1 MKRSYPS
8 NSSIFRRIL
17 IFLIPFLI
25 LLTLAFLQI
34 FNLMILSADEFKTQA
49 DSNRILKERVFP
61 PRGLI
66 LDRNEEIVVENFIR
80 QDLKV
85 TPSFVE
91 DYSLYISNL
100 SELLNYET
108 SKIEDIFYKKLNEIK
123 PFQSFTLIRNL
134 NDEQIAKLNLNL
146 SKFSGTE
153 VIPNFSRNVTE
164 GESLGSVVGYLGF
177 ASKNSMLQDPNLKNF
192 SDQQIGLLG
201 IEKEYD
207 DFLRG
212 EIGYKFLEKDSK
224 GNVIKVLSTEPPK
237 KGKNLKLSIDLE
249 LQRTLFKEFTGKKG
263 ALIAIEPETGFIRAL
278 ISSPS
283 YDPNYLNNF
292 YSEEIEKILQDEN
305 SPLFNRAVSGQYPP
319 ASTLKPFIGLAA
331 LEEQVITWDEKIHD
345 QGEFFVE
352 GDDRPYRGWKEE
364 GHGFVNMESAIAESS
379 DVYFYNIAFDLT
391 VSSISPF
398 LAKFGFG
405 SSSKLL
411 GNESKGILPDK
422 KWKLGQ
428 KGEFWFKGDT
438 INMGIGQGY
447 ILTTPLQIAI
457 AYSAL
462 VNGGQLITPRIVESI
477 DGVATEFSSKRI
489 ELKNND
495 NWELIKKALVS
506 VVESNKG
513 TAHNLFD
520 PKKRIAGKTGTA
532 QVKRI
537 SKRERELDL
546 ELEQIPYKD
555 RDHALYVAYGPYKNP
570 RYALSIIVEH
580 GGSGSKA
587 AAPMAK
593 ELFKLI
599 IDRDELRDKQSNF
612 ENINI

>member
-1 MKRSYPS
+1 MKRSSPS

-25 LLTLAFLQI
+25 LLTLAFFQI
-34 FNLMILSADEFKTQA
+34 FNLMIIRADEFITQA

-100 SELLNYET
+100 SELMNYET

-153 VIPNFSRNVTE
+153 IIPNFSRNVIE

-177 ASKNSMLQDPNLKNF
+177 ASKNSILQDPNLKNF

-249 LQRTLFKEFTGKKG
+249 LQRTLFKEFSGKKG

-292 YSEEIEKILQDEN
+292 YSDEIEKILQDEN

-477 DGVATEFSSKRI
+477 DGVATEFSSERI
-489 ELKNND
+489 ELKNNE

-532 QVKRI
+532 QVKSLI
-537 SKRERELDL
+537 NNIKYQEIRENELL
-546 ELEQIPYKD
+546 
-555 RDHALYVAYGPYKNP
+555 RDHALFVGYGPIEKP
-570 RYALSIIVEH
+570 SLVVVVIVEN
-580 GGSGSKA
+580 GESGSLV
-587 AAPMAK
+587 AAPIVKKA
-593 ELFKLI
+593 
-599 IDRDELRDKQSNF
+599 
-612 ENINI
+612 INSYQGL

>member
-1 MKRSYPS
+1 MGRFFGVIKKSSLS

-25 LLTLAFLQI
+25 LLTLAFFQI
-34 FNLMILSADEFKTQA
+34 FNLMILRSDEFKTQA

-61 PRGLI
+61 PRGII
-66 LDRNEEIVVENFIR
+66 LDRNEEVVVENFIR

-85 TPSFVE
+85 TPSFIE

-100 SELLNYET
+100 SELINYEA
-108 SKIEDIFYKKLNEIK
+108 SKIENIFYKKLNEIK

-134 NDEQIAKLNLNL
+134 TDEQIAKLNLNL
-146 SKFSGTE
+146 NKFAGTE
-153 VIPNFSRNVTE
+153 IIPNFSRNVIQ

-177 ASKNSMLQDPNLKNF
+177 ASKNFMLQDPNLKNF

-207 DFLRG
+207 NFLRG

-224 GNVIKVLSTEPPK
+224 GNVIKVLSSEPPK

-283 YDPNYLNNF
+283 YDPNYLNNL
-292 YSEEIEKILQDEN
+292 YSDEIEKILQDKD

-331 LEEQVITWDEKIHD
+331 LEEQVITWDEKIDD

-364 GHGFVNMESAIAESS
+364 GHGLVNMESAIAESS

-405 SSSKLL
+405 ASSKLI

-477 DGVATEFSSKRI
+477 DGETTEFFSKKI
-489 ELKNND
+489 ELKNNE
-495 NWELIKKALVS
+495 NWDLIRKALVS

-520 PKKRIAGKTGTA
+520 PEKRIAGKTGTA
-532 QVKRI
+532 QVKSLI
-537 SKRERELDL
+537 NDIKYQEIRENELL
-546 ELEQIPYKD
+546 
-555 RDHALYVAYGPYKNP
+555 RDHALFVGYGPIEKP
-570 RYALSIIVEH
+570 SLVVVVIVEN
-580 GGSGSKA
+580 GESGSLV
-587 AAPMAK
+587 AAPIVKKA
-593 ELFKLI
+593 LNSYQDL
-599 IDRDELRDKQSNF
+599 
-612 ENINI
+612 

>member
-1 MKRSYPS
+1 MKRSSPS

-25 LLTLAFLQI
+25 LLTLAFFQI
-34 FNLMILSADEFKTQA
+34 FNLMIIRADEFITQA

-100 SELLNYET
+100 SELMNYET

-153 VIPNFSRNVTE
+153 IIPNFSRNVIE

-177 ASKNSMLQDPNLKNF
+177 ASKSSILQDPNLKNF

-249 LQRTLFKEFTGKKG
+249 LQRTLFKEFSGKKG

-292 YSEEIEKILQDEN
+292 YSDEIEKILQDEN

-477 DGVATEFSSKRI
+477 DGVATEFSSERI
-489 ELKNND
+489 ELKNNE

-532 QVKRI
+532 QVKSLI
-537 SKRERELDL
+537 NNIKYQEIRENELL
-546 ELEQIPYKD
+546 
-555 RDHALYVAYGPYKNP
+555 RDHALFVGYGPIEKP
-570 RYALSIIVEH
+570 SLVVVVIVEN
-580 GGSGSKA
+580 GESGSLV
-587 AAPMAK
+587 AAPIVKKA
-593 ELFKLI
+593 
-599 IDRDELRDKQSNF
+599 
-612 ENINI
+612 INSYQGL

>member
-1 MKRSYPS
+1 MGRFFGVIKKSSIS
-8 NSSIFRRIL
+8 NSSVFRRIL

-25 LLTLAFLQI
+25 LLTLAFFQI
-34 FNLMILSADEFKTQA
+34 FNLMILRSDEFKTQA

-66 LDRNEEIVVENFIR
+66 LDRNEEVVVENFIR

-85 TPSFVE
+85 TPSFIE

-100 SELLNYET
+100 SELMNYET
-108 SKIEDIFYKKLNEIK
+108 SKIENIFYKKLSEIK

-134 NDEQIAKLNLNL
+134 TDEQIAKLNLNL
-146 SKFSGTE
+146 NKFAGTE
-153 VIPNFSRNVTE
+153 IIPNFSRNVIQ

-177 ASKNSMLQDPNLKNF
+177 ASKNFMLQDPNLKNF

-207 DFLRG
+207 NFLRG

-224 GNVIKVLSTEPPK
+224 GNVIKVLSSEPPK

-249 LQRTLFKEFTGKKG
+249 FQRTLFKEFTGKKG

-283 YDPNYLNNF
+283 YDPNYLNNL
-292 YSEEIEKILQDEN
+292 YSDEIEKILQDKD

-331 LEEQVITWDEKIHD
+331 LEEKVIAWDEKIDD

-364 GHGFVNMESAIAESS
+364 GHGLVNMESAIAESS

-405 SSSKLL
+405 ASSKLI

-447 ILTTPLQIAI
+447 ILTTPLQIAL

-477 DGVATEFSSKRI
+477 DGETTEFSSKKI
-489 ELKNND
+489 ELKNNE
-495 NWELIKKALVS
+495 NWDLIKKALVS

-520 PKKRIAGKTGTA
+520 PEKRIAGKTGTA
-532 QVKRI
+532 QVKSLI
-537 SKRERELDL
+537 NDIKYQEIRENELL
-546 ELEQIPYKD
+546 
-555 RDHALYVAYGPYKNP
+555 RDHALFVGYGPIEKP
-570 RYALSIIVEH
+570 SLVVVVIVEN
-580 GGSGSKA
+580 GESGSLV
-587 AAPMAK
+587 AAPIVKKA
-593 ELFKLI
+593 LNSYQDL
-599 IDRDELRDKQSNF
+599 
-612 ENINI
+612 

>member
-1 MKRSYPS
+1 MGRFFGVIKKSSLS

-25 LLTLAFLQI
+25 LLTLAFFQI
-34 FNLMILSADEFKTQA
+34 FNLMILRSDEFTTQA

-66 LDRNEEIVVENFIR
+66 LDRNEEVVVENFIR

-85 TPSFVE
+85 TPSFIE

-100 SELLNYET
+100 SELMNYET
-108 SKIEDIFYKKLNEIK
+108 SKIENIFYKKLSEIK

-134 NDEQIAKLNLNL
+134 TDEQIAKLNLNL
-146 SKFSGTE
+146 NKFAGTE
-153 VIPNFSRNVTE
+153 IIPNFSRNVIQ

-177 ASKNSMLQDPNLKNF
+177 ASKNFMLQDPNLKNF

-207 DFLRG
+207 NFLRG

-224 GNVIKVLSTEPPK
+224 GTVIKVLSSEPPK

-283 YDPNYLNNF
+283 YDPNYLNNL
-292 YSEEIEKILQDEN
+292 YSDEIEKILQDKD

-331 LEEQVITWDEKIHD
+331 LEEQVITWDEKIDD

-364 GHGFVNMESAIAESS
+364 GHGLVNMESAIAESS

-405 SSSKLL
+405 ASSKII

-447 ILTTPLQIAI
+447 ILTTPLQIAL

-477 DGVATEFSSKRI
+477 DGETTEFSSKKI
-489 ELKNND
+489 ELKNNE
-495 NWELIKKALVS
+495 NWDLIKKALVS

-520 PKKRIAGKTGTA
+520 PEKRIAGKTGTA
-532 QVKRI
+532 QVKSLI
-537 SKRERELDL
+537 NDIKYQEIRENELL
-546 ELEQIPYKD
+546 
-555 RDHALYVAYGPYKNP
+555 RDHALFVGYGPIEIP
-570 RYALSIIVEH
+570 SLVVVVIVEN
-580 GGSGSKA
+580 GESGSLV
-587 AAPMAK
+587 AAPIVKKA
-593 ELFKLI
+593 LNSYQDL
-599 IDRDELRDKQSNF
+599 
-612 ENINI
+612 

>member
-1 MKRSYPS
+1 MERSSPS

-25 LLTLAFLQI
+25 LLTLAFFQI

-164 GESLGSVVGYLGF
+164 GESLGSIVGYLGF

-489 ELKNND
+489 ELKNNE

-532 QVKRI
+532 QVKSLI
-537 SKRERELDL
+537 NDIKYQEIRENELL
-546 ELEQIPYKD
+546 
-555 RDHALYVAYGPYKNP
+555 RDHALFVGYGPIEKP
-570 RYALSIIVEH
+570 SLVVVVIVEN
-580 GGSGSKA
+580 GESGSLV
-587 AAPMAK
+587 AAPIVKKA
-593 ELFKLI
+593 
-599 IDRDELRDKQSNF
+599 
-612 ENINI
+612 INSYQGL

>member
-1 MKRSYPS
+1 MKRSSPS

-25 LLTLAFLQI
+25 LLTLAFFQI
-34 FNLMILSADEFKTQA
+34 FNLMIIRADEFITQA

-100 SELLNYET
+100 SELMNYET

-153 VIPNFSRNVTE
+153 IIPNFSRNVTE

-177 ASKNSMLQDPNLKNF
+177 ASKNSILQDPNLKNF

-249 LQRTLFKEFTGKKG
+249 LQRTLFKEFSGKKG

-283 YDPNYLNNF
+283 YDPNYFNNF
-292 YSEEIEKILQDEN
+292 YSDEIEKILQDEN

-477 DGVATEFSSKRI
+477 DGVATEFSSERI
-489 ELKNND
+489 ELKNNE

-532 QVKRI
+532 QVKSLI
-537 SKRERELDL
+537 NNIKYQEIRENELL
-546 ELEQIPYKD
+546 
-555 RDHALYVAYGPYKNP
+555 RDHALFVGYGPIEKP
-570 RYALSIIVEH
+570 SLVVVVIVEN
-580 GGSGSKA
+580 GESGSLV
-587 AAPMAK
+587 AAPIVKKA
-593 ELFKLI
+593 
-599 IDRDELRDKQSNF
+599 
-612 ENINI
+612 INSYQGL

>member
-1 MKRSYPS
+1 MERSSPS

-25 LLTLAFLQI
+25 LLTLAFFQI

-66 LDRNEEIVVENFIR
+66 LDRNEEIVVKNFIR

-153 VIPNFSRNVTE
+153 IIPNFSRNVTE

-489 ELKNND
+489 ELKNNE

-532 QVKRI
+532 QVKSLI
-537 SKRERELDL
+537 NDIKYQEIRENELL
-546 ELEQIPYKD
+546 
-555 RDHALYVAYGPYKNP
+555 RDHALFVGYGPIEKP
-570 RYALSIIVEH
+570 SLVVVVIVEN
-580 GGSGSKA
+580 GESGSLV
-587 AAPMAK
+587 AAPIVKKA
-593 ELFKLI
+593 
-599 IDRDELRDKQSNF
+599 
-612 ENINI
+612 INSYQGL

>member
-1 MKRSYPS
+1 MERSSPS

-25 LLTLAFLQI
+25 LLTLAFFQI

-489 ELKNND
+489 ELKNNE

-532 QVKRI
+532 QVKSLI
-537 SKRERELDL
+537 NDIKYQEIRENELL
-546 ELEQIPYKD
+546 
-555 RDHALYVAYGPYKNP
+555 RDHALFVGYGPIEKP
-570 RYALSIIVEH
+570 SLVVVVIVEN
-580 GGSGSKA
+580 GESGSLV
-587 AAPMAK
+587 AAPIVKKA
-593 ELFKLI
+593 
-599 IDRDELRDKQSNF
+599 
-612 ENINI
+612 INSYQGL

>member
-1 MKRSYPS
+1 MGRFFGVIKKSSLS
-8 NSSIFRRIL
+8 NSSVFRRIL

-25 LLTLAFLQI
+25 LLTLAFFQI
-34 FNLMILSADEFKTQA
+34 FNLMILRSDEFKTQA

-61 PRGLI
+61 PRGII
-66 LDRNEEIVVENFIR
+66 LDRNEEVVVENFIR

-85 TPSFVE
+85 TPSFIE

-100 SELLNYET
+100 SELINYEA
-108 SKIEDIFYKKLNEIK
+108 SKIENIFYKKLNEIK

-134 NDEQIAKLNLNL
+134 TDEQIAKLNLNL
-146 SKFSGTE
+146 NKFAGTE
-153 VIPNFSRNVTE
+153 IIPNFSRNVIQ
-164 GESLGSVVGYLGF
+164 GESLGSVIGYLGF
-177 ASKNSMLQDPNLKNF
+177 ASKNFMLQDPNLKNF

-207 DFLRG
+207 NFLRG

-224 GNVIKVLSTEPPK
+224 GNVIKVLSSEPPK

-283 YDPNYLNNF
+283 YDPNYLNNL
-292 YSEEIEKILQDEN
+292 YSDEIEKILQDKD

-331 LEEQVITWDEKIHD
+331 LEEQVITWDEKIDD

-364 GHGFVNMESAIAESS
+364 GHGLVNMESAIAESS

-405 SSSKLL
+405 ASSKLI

-447 ILTTPLQIAI
+447 ILTTPLQIAL

-477 DGVATEFSSKRI
+477 DGETTEFFSKKI
-489 ELKNND
+489 ELKNNE
-495 NWELIKKALVS
+495 NWDLIRKALVS

-520 PKKRIAGKTGTA
+520 PEKRIAGKTGTA
-532 QVKRI
+532 QVKSLI
-537 SKRERELDL
+537 NDIKYQEIRENELL
-546 ELEQIPYKD
+546 
-555 RDHALYVAYGPYKNP
+555 RDHALFVGYGPIEKP
-570 RYALSIIVEH
+570 SLVVVVIVEN
-580 GGSGSKA
+580 GESGSLV
-587 AAPMAK
+587 AAPIVKKA
-593 ELFKLI
+593 LNSYQDL
-599 IDRDELRDKQSNF
+599 
-612 ENINI
+612 

>member
-1 MKRSYPS
+1 MGRFFGVIKKSSLS

-25 LLTLAFLQI
+25 LLTLAFFQI
-34 FNLMILSADEFKTQA
+34 FNLMILRSDEFKTQA

-66 LDRNEEIVVENFIR
+66 LDRNEEVLVENFIR

-85 TPSFVE
+85 TPSFIE

-100 SELLNYET
+100 SELMNYET
-108 SKIEDIFYKKLNEIK
+108 SKIENIFYKKLSEIK

-134 NDEQIAKLNLNL
+134 TDEQIAKLNLNL
-146 SKFSGTE
+146 NKFAGTE
-153 VIPNFSRNVTE
+153 IIPNFSRNVIQ

-177 ASKNSMLQDPNLKNF
+177 ASKNFMLQDPNLKNF

-207 DFLRG
+207 NFLRG

-224 GNVIKVLSTEPPK
+224 GTVIKVLSSEPPK

-283 YDPNYLNNF
+283 YDPNYLNNL
-292 YSEEIEKILQDEN
+292 YSDEIEKILQDKD

-331 LEEQVITWDEKIHD
+331 LEEQVITWDEKIDD

-364 GHGFVNMESAIAESS
+364 GHGLVNMESAIAESS

-405 SSSKLL
+405 TSSKLI

-447 ILTTPLQIAI
+447 ILTTPLQIAL

-477 DGVATEFSSKRI
+477 DGETTEFSSKKI
-489 ELKNND
+489 ELKNNE
-495 NWELIKKALVS
+495 NWDLIKKALVS

-520 PKKRIAGKTGTA
+520 PEKRIAGKTGTA
-532 QVKRI
+532 QVKSLI
-537 SKRERELDL
+537 NDIKYQEIRENELL
-546 ELEQIPYKD
+546 
-555 RDHALYVAYGPYKNP
+555 RDHALFVGYGPIEKP
-570 RYALSIIVEH
+570 SLVVVVIVEN
-580 GGSGSKA
+580 GESGSLV
-587 AAPMAK
+587 AAPIVKKA
-593 ELFKLI
+593 LNSYQDL
-599 IDRDELRDKQSNF
+599 
-612 ENINI
+612 

>member
-1 MKRSYPS
+1 MGRFFGVIKKSSLS

-25 LLTLAFLQI
+25 LLTLAFFQI
-34 FNLMILSADEFKTQA
+34 FNLMILRSDEFTTQA

-66 LDRNEEIVVENFIR
+66 LDRNEEVVVENFIR

-85 TPSFVE
+85 TPSFIE

-100 SELLNYET
+100 SELMNYET
-108 SKIEDIFYKKLNEIK
+108 SKIENIFYKKLSEIK

-134 NDEQIAKLNLNL
+134 TDEQIAKLNLNL
-146 SKFSGTE
+146 NKFAGTE
-153 VIPNFSRNVTE
+153 IIPNFSRNVIQ

-177 ASKNSMLQDPNLKNF
+177 ASKNFMLQDPNLKNF

-207 DFLRG
+207 NFLRG

-224 GNVIKVLSTEPPK
+224 GTVIKVLSSEPPK

-283 YDPNYLNNF
+283 YDPNYLNNL
-292 YSEEIEKILQDEN
+292 YSDEIEKILQDKD

-331 LEEQVITWDEKIHD
+331 LEEQVITWDEKIDD

-364 GHGFVNMESAIAESS
+364 GHGLVNMESAIAESS

-405 SSSKLL
+405 ASSKLI

-428 KGEFWFKGDT
+428 KGEFWLKGDT

-447 ILTTPLQIAI
+447 ILTTPLQIAL

-477 DGVATEFSSKRI
+477 DGETTKFSSKKI
-489 ELKNND
+489 ELKNNE
-495 NWELIKKALVS
+495 NWDLIKKALVS

-520 PKKRIAGKTGTA
+520 PEKRIAGKTGTA
-532 QVKRI
+532 QVKSLI
-537 SKRERELDL
+537 NDIKYQEIRENELL
-546 ELEQIPYKD
+546 
-555 RDHALYVAYGPYKNP
+555 RDHALFVGYGPIEKP
-570 RYALSIIVEH
+570 SLVVVVIVEN
-580 GGSGSKA
+580 GESGSLV
-587 AAPMAK
+587 AAPIVKKA
-593 ELFKLI
+593 LNSYQDL
-599 IDRDELRDKQSNF
+599 
-612 ENINI
+612 

>member
-1 MKRSYPS
+1 MKRSSPS

-25 LLTLAFLQI
+25 LLTLAFFQI

-100 SELLNYET
+100 SELMNYET

-153 VIPNFSRNVTE
+153 IIPNFSRNVTE

-177 ASKNSMLQDPNLKNF
+177 ASKNSILQDPNLKNF

-477 DGVATEFSSKRI
+477 DGVATEFSSEKI
-489 ELKNND
+489 ELKNNE

-532 QVKRI
+532 QVKSLI
-537 SKRERELDL
+537 NDIKYQEIRENELL
-546 ELEQIPYKD
+546 
-555 RDHALYVAYGPYKNP
+555 RDHALFVGYGPIEKP
-570 RYALSIIVEH
+570 SLVVVVIVEN
-580 GGSGSKA
+580 GESGSLV
-587 AAPMAK
+587 AAPIVKKA
-593 ELFKLI
+593 
-599 IDRDELRDKQSNF
+599 
-612 ENINI
+612 INSYQGL

>member
-1 MKRSYPS
+1 MGRFFGVIKKSSLS

-25 LLTLAFLQI
+25 LLTLAFFQI
-34 FNLMILSADEFKTQA
+34 FNLMILRSDEFTTQA

-66 LDRNEEIVVENFIR
+66 LDRNEEVVVENFIR

-85 TPSFVE
+85 TPSFIE

-100 SELLNYET
+100 SELMNYET
-108 SKIEDIFYKKLNEIK
+108 SKIENIFYKKLSEIK

-134 NDEQIAKLNLNL
+134 TDEQIAKLNLNL
-146 SKFSGTE
+146 NKFAGTE
-153 VIPNFSRNVTE
+153 IIPNFSRNVIQ

-177 ASKNSMLQDPNLKNF
+177 ASKNFMLQDPNLKNF

-207 DFLRG
+207 NFLRG

-224 GNVIKVLSTEPPK
+224 GTVIKVLSSEPPK

-283 YDPNYLNNF
+283 YDPNYLNNL
-292 YSEEIEKILQDEN
+292 YSDEIEKILLDKD

-331 LEEQVITWDEKIHD
+331 LEEQVITWDEKIDD

-364 GHGFVNMESAIAESS
+364 GHGLVNMESAIAESS

-405 SSSKLL
+405 ASSKLI

-422 KWKLGQ
+422 NWKLGQ

-447 ILTTPLQIAI
+447 ILTTPLQIAL

-477 DGVATEFSSKRI
+477 DGETTEFSSKKI
-489 ELKNND
+489 ELKNNE
-495 NWELIKKALVS
+495 NWDLIKKALVS

-520 PKKRIAGKTGTA
+520 PEKRIAGKTGTA
-532 QVKRI
+532 QVKSLI
-537 SKRERELDL
+537 NDIKYQEIRENELL
-546 ELEQIPYKD
+546 
-555 RDHALYVAYGPYKNP
+555 RDHALFVGYGPIEKP
-570 RYALSIIVEH
+570 SLVVVVIVEN
-580 GGSGSKA
+580 GESGSLV
-587 AAPMAK
+587 AAPIVKKA
-593 ELFKLI
+593 LNYYQDL
-599 IDRDELRDKQSNF
+599 
-612 ENINI
+612 

>member
-1 MKRSYPS
+1 
-8 NSSIFRRIL
+8 
-17 IFLIPFLI
+17 
-25 LLTLAFLQI
+25 
-34 FNLMILSADEFKTQA
+34 
-49 DSNRILKERVFP
+49 
-61 PRGLI
+61 
-66 LDRNEEIVVENFIR
+66 
-80 QDLKV
+80 
-85 TPSFVE
+85 
-91 DYSLYISNL
+91 
-100 SELLNYET
+100 
-108 SKIEDIFYKKLNEIK
+108 
-123 PFQSFTLIRNL
+123 
-134 NDEQIAKLNLNL
+134 
-146 SKFSGTE
+146 
-153 VIPNFSRNVTE
+153 
-164 GESLGSVVGYLGF
+164 
-177 ASKNSMLQDPNLKNF
+177 MLQDPNLKNF

-477 DGVATEFSSKRI
+477 DGVATKFSSERI
-489 ELKNND
+489 ELKNNE

-532 QVKRI
+532 QVKSLI
-537 SKRERELDL
+537 NDIKYQEIRENELL
-546 ELEQIPYKD
+546 
-555 RDHALYVAYGPYKNP
+555 RDHALFVGYGPIEKP
-570 RYALSIIVEH
+570 SLVVVVIVEN
-580 GGSGSKA
+580 GESGSLV
-587 AAPMAK
+587 AAPIVKKA
-593 ELFKLI
+593 
-599 IDRDELRDKQSNF
+599 
-612 ENINI
+612 INSYQGL

>member
-1 MKRSYPS
+1 MKRSSPS

-25 LLTLAFLQI
+25 LLTLAFFQI
-34 FNLMILSADEFKTQA
+34 FNLMIIRADEFITQA

-100 SELLNYET
+100 SELMNYET

-153 VIPNFSRNVTE
+153 IIPNFSRNVTE

-177 ASKNSMLQDPNLKNF
+177 ASKNSILQDPNLKNF

-207 DFLRG
+207 NFLRG

-224 GNVIKVLSTEPPK
+224 GTVIKVLSSEPPK

-283 YDPNYLNNF
+283 YDPNYLNNL
-292 YSEEIEKILQDEN
+292 YSDEIEKILQDKD

-331 LEEQVITWDEKIHD
+331 LEEQVITWDEKIDD

-364 GHGFVNMESAIAESS
+364 GHGLVNMESAIAESS

-405 SSSKLL
+405 ASSKLI

-447 ILTTPLQIAI
+447 ILTTPLQIAL

-477 DGVATEFSSKRI
+477 DGETTKFSSKKI
-489 ELKNND
+489 ELKNNE
-495 NWELIKKALVS
+495 NWDLIKKALVS

-520 PKKRIAGKTGTA
+520 PEKRIAGKTGTA
-532 QVKRI
+532 QVKSLI
-537 SKRERELDL
+537 NDIKYQEIRENELL
-546 ELEQIPYKD
+546 
-555 RDHALYVAYGPYKNP
+555 RDHALFVGYGPIEKP
-570 RYALSIIVEH
+570 SLVVVVIVEN
-580 GGSGSKA
+580 GESGSLV
-587 AAPMAK
+587 AAPIVKKA
-593 ELFKLI
+593 
-599 IDRDELRDKQSNF
+599 
-612 ENINI
+612 INSYQGL

>member
-1 MKRSYPS
+1 MERSSPS

-25 LLTLAFLQI
+25 LLTLAFFQI

-153 VIPNFSRNVTE
+153 IIPNFSRNVTE
-164 GESLGSVVGYLGF
+164 GESLGSIVGYLGF

-292 YSEEIEKILQDEN
+292 YSEEIEKILKDEN

-489 ELKNND
+489 ELKNNE

-532 QVKRI
+532 QVKSLI
-537 SKRERELDL
+537 NDIKYQEIRENELL
-546 ELEQIPYKD
+546 
-555 RDHALYVAYGPYKNP
+555 RDHALFVGYGPIEKP
-570 RYALSIIVEH
+570 SLVVVVIVEN
-580 GGSGSKA
+580 GESGSLV
-587 AAPMAK
+587 AAPIVKKA
-593 ELFKLI
+593 
-599 IDRDELRDKQSNF
+599 
-612 ENINI
+612 INSYQGL

>member
-1 MKRSYPS
+1 MGRFFGVIKKSSLS
-8 NSSIFRRIL
+8 NSSVFRRIL

-25 LLTLAFLQI
+25 LLTLAFFQI
-34 FNLMILSADEFKTQA
+34 FNLMILRSDEFTTQA

-66 LDRNEEIVVENFIR
+66 LDRNEEVVVENFIR

-85 TPSFVE
+85 TPSFIE

-100 SELLNYET
+100 SELMNYET
-108 SKIEDIFYKKLNEIK
+108 SKIENIFYKKLSEIK

-134 NDEQIAKLNLNL
+134 TDEQIAKLNLNL
-146 SKFSGTE
+146 NKFAGTE
-153 VIPNFSRNVTE
+153 IIPNFSRNVIQ

-177 ASKNSMLQDPNLKNF
+177 ASKNFMLQDPNLKNF

-207 DFLRG
+207 NFLRG

-224 GNVIKVLSTEPPK
+224 GTVIKVLSSEPPK

-283 YDPNYLNNF
+283 YDPNYLNNL
-292 YSEEIEKILQDEN
+292 YSDEIEKILQDKD

-331 LEEQVITWDEKIHD
+331 LEEQVITWDEKIDD

-364 GHGFVNMESAIAESS
+364 GHGLVNMESAIAESS

-405 SSSKLL
+405 ASSKLI

-447 ILTTPLQIAI
+447 ILTTPLQIAL

-477 DGVATEFSSKRI
+477 DGETTEFSSKKI
-489 ELKNND
+489 ELKNNE
-495 NWELIKKALVS
+495 NWDLIKKALVS

-520 PKKRIAGKTGTA
+520 PEKRIAGKTGTA
-532 QVKRI
+532 QVKSLI
-537 SKRERELDL
+537 NDIKYQEIRENELL
-546 ELEQIPYKD
+546 
-555 RDHALYVAYGPYKNP
+555 RDHALFVGYGPIEKP
-570 RYALSIIVEH
+570 SLVVVVIVEN
-580 GGSGSKA
+580 GESGSLV
-587 AAPMAK
+587 AAPIVKKA
-593 ELFKLI
+593 LNSYQDL
-599 IDRDELRDKQSNF
+599 
-612 ENINI
+612 

>member
-1 MKRSYPS
+1 MGRFFGVIKKSSLS

-25 LLTLAFLQI
+25 LLTLAFFQI
-34 FNLMILSADEFKTQA
+34 FNLMILRSDEFTTQA

-66 LDRNEEIVVENFIR
+66 LDRNEEVVVENFIR

-85 TPSFVE
+85 TPSFIE

-100 SELLNYET
+100 SELMNYET
-108 SKIEDIFYKKLNEIK
+108 SKIENIFYKKLSEIK
-123 PFQSFTLIRNL
+123 PFQSFTLLRNL
-134 NDEQIAKLNLNL
+134 TDEQIAKLNLNL
-146 SKFSGTE
+146 NKFAGTE
-153 VIPNFSRNVTE
+153 IIPNFSRNVIQ

-177 ASKNSMLQDPNLKNF
+177 ASKNFMLQDPNLKNF

-207 DFLRG
+207 NFLRG

-224 GNVIKVLSTEPPK
+224 GTVIKVLSSEPPK

-283 YDPNYLNNF
+283 YDPNYLNNL
-292 YSEEIEKILQDEN
+292 YSDEIEKILQDKD

-331 LEEQVITWDEKIHD
+331 LEEQVITWDEKIDD

-364 GHGFVNMESAIAESS
+364 GHGLVNMESAIAESS

-405 SSSKLL
+405 ASSKLI

-447 ILTTPLQIAI
+447 ILTTPLQIAL

-477 DGVATEFSSKRI
+477 DGETTEFSSKKI
-489 ELKNND
+489 ELKNNE
-495 NWELIKKALVS
+495 NWDLIKKALVS

-520 PKKRIAGKTGTA
+520 PEKRIAGKTGTA
-532 QVKRI
+532 QVKSLI
-537 SKRERELDL
+537 NDIKYQEIRENELL
-546 ELEQIPYKD
+546 
-555 RDHALYVAYGPYKNP
+555 RDHALFVGYGPIEKP
-570 RYALSIIVEH
+570 SLVVVVIVEN
-580 GGSGSKA
+580 GESGSLV
-587 AAPMAK
+587 AAPIVKKA
-593 ELFKLI
+593 
-599 IDRDELRDKQSNF
+599 
-612 ENINI
+612 INSYQGL

>member
-1 MKRSYPS
+1 MERSSPS

-25 LLTLAFLQI
+25 LLTLAFFQI

-489 ELKNND
+489 ELKNNE

-520 PKKRIAGKTGTA
+520 PKNRIAGKTGTA
-532 QVKRI
+532 QVKSLI
-537 SKRERELDL
+537 NDIKYQEIRENELL
-546 ELEQIPYKD
+546 
-555 RDHALYVAYGPYKNP
+555 RDHALFVGYGPIEKP
-570 RYALSIIVEH
+570 SLVVVVIVEN
-580 GGSGSKA
+580 GESGSLV
-587 AAPMAK
+587 AAPIVKKA
-593 ELFKLI
+593 
-599 IDRDELRDKQSNF
+599 
-612 ENINI
+612 INSYQGL

>member
-1 MKRSYPS
+1 MGRFFGVIKKSSIS
-8 NSSIFRRIL
+8 NSSVFRRIL

-25 LLTLAFLQI
+25 LLTLAFFQI
-34 FNLMILSADEFKTQA
+34 FNLMILRSDEFKTQA

-66 LDRNEEIVVENFIR
+66 LDRNEEVLVENFIR

-85 TPSFVE
+85 TPSFIE

-100 SELLNYET
+100 SELMNYET
-108 SKIEDIFYKKLNEIK
+108 SKIENIFYKKLSEIK
-123 PFQSFTLIRNL
+123 PFQSFTLLRNL
-134 NDEQIAKLNLNL
+134 TDEQIAKLNLNL
-146 SKFSGTE
+146 NKFAGTE
-153 VIPNFSRNVTE
+153 IIPNFSRNVIQ

-177 ASKNSMLQDPNLKNF
+177 ASKNFMLQDPNLKNF

-207 DFLRG
+207 NFLRG

-224 GNVIKVLSTEPPK
+224 GTVIKVLSSEPPK

-283 YDPNYLNNF
+283 YDPNYLNNL
-292 YSEEIEKILQDEN
+292 YSDEIEKILQDKD

-331 LEEQVITWDEKIHD
+331 LEEKVIAWDEKIDD

-364 GHGFVNMESAIAESS
+364 GHGLVNMESAIAESS

-405 SSSKLL
+405 ASSKLI

-447 ILTTPLQIAI
+447 ILTTPLQIAL

-477 DGVATEFSSKRI
+477 DGETTKFSSKKI
-489 ELKNND
+489 ELKNNE
-495 NWELIKKALVS
+495 NWDLIKKALVS

-520 PKKRIAGKTGTA
+520 PEKRIAGKTGTA
-532 QVKRI
+532 QVKSLI
-537 SKRERELDL
+537 NDIKYQEIRENELL
-546 ELEQIPYKD
+546 
-555 RDHALYVAYGPYKNP
+555 RDHALFVGYGPIEKP
-570 RYALSIIVEH
+570 SLVVVVIVEN
-580 GGSGSKA
+580 GESGSLV
-587 AAPMAK
+587 AAPIVKKA
-593 ELFKLI
+593 LNSYQDL
-599 IDRDELRDKQSNF
+599 
-612 ENINI
+612 

>member
-1 MKRSYPS
+1 MGRFFGVIKKSSIS
-8 NSSIFRRIL
+8 NSSVFRRIL

-25 LLTLAFLQI
+25 LLTLAFFQI
-34 FNLMILSADEFKTQA
+34 FNLMILRSDEFNTQA

-66 LDRNEEIVVENFIR
+66 LDRNEEVLVENFIR

-85 TPSFVE
+85 TPSFIE

-100 SELLNYET
+100 SELMNYET
-108 SKIEDIFYKKLNEIK
+108 SKIENIFYKKLNEIK

-134 NDEQIAKLNLNL
+134 TDEQIAKLNLNL
-146 SKFSGTE
+146 NKFAGTE
-153 VIPNFSRNVTE
+153 IIPNFSRNVIQ

-177 ASKNSMLQDPNLKNF
+177 ASKNFMLQDPNLKNF

-207 DFLRG
+207 NFLRG

-224 GNVIKVLSTEPPK
+224 GTVIKVLSSEPPK

-283 YDPNYLNNF
+283 YDPNYLNNL
-292 YSEEIEKILQDEN
+292 YSDEIEKILQDKD

-331 LEEQVITWDEKIHD
+331 LEEEVITWDEKIDD

-364 GHGFVNMESAIAESS
+364 GHGLVNMESAIAESS

-405 SSSKLL
+405 TSSKLI

-447 ILTTPLQIAI
+447 ILTTPLQIAL

-477 DGVATEFSSKRI
+477 DGETTKFSSKKI
-489 ELKNND
+489 ELKNNE
-495 NWELIKKALVS
+495 NWDLIKKALVS

-520 PKKRIAGKTGTA
+520 PEKRIAGKTGTA
-532 QVKRI
+532 QVKSLI
-537 SKRERELDL
+537 NDIKYQEIRENELL
-546 ELEQIPYKD
+546 
-555 RDHALYVAYGPYKNP
+555 RDHALFVGYGPIEKP
-570 RYALSIIVEH
+570 SLVVVVIVEN
-580 GGSGSKA
+580 GESGSLV
-587 AAPMAK
+587 AAPIVKKA
-593 ELFKLI
+593 LNSYQDL
-599 IDRDELRDKQSNF
+599 
-612 ENINI
+612 

>member
-1 MKRSYPS
+1 MKRSSPS

-25 LLTLAFLQI
+25 LLTLAFFQI
-34 FNLMILSADEFKTQA
+34 FNLMIIRADEFITQA

-100 SELLNYET
+100 SELMNYET

-153 VIPNFSRNVTE
+153 IIPNFSRNVTE

-177 ASKNSMLQDPNLKNF
+177 ASKSSILQDPNLKNF

-249 LQRTLFKEFTGKKG
+249 LQRTLFKEFSGKKG

-283 YDPNYLNNF
+283 YDPNYFNNF
-292 YSEEIEKILQDEN
+292 YSDEIEKILQDEN

-477 DGVATEFSSKRI
+477 DGVATEFSSERI
-489 ELKNND
+489 ELKNNE

-532 QVKRI
+532 QVKSLI
-537 SKRERELDL
+537 NDIKYQEIRENELL
-546 ELEQIPYKD
+546 
-555 RDHALYVAYGPYKNP
+555 RDHALFVGYGPIEKP
-570 RYALSIIVEH
+570 SLVVVVIVEN
-580 GGSGSKA
+580 GESGSLV
-587 AAPMAK
+587 AAPIVKKA
-593 ELFKLI
+593 
-599 IDRDELRDKQSNF
+599 
-612 ENINI
+612 INSYQGL

>member
-1 MKRSYPS
+1 MGRFFGVIKKSSLS

-25 LLTLAFLQI
+25 LLTLAFFQI
-34 FNLMILSADEFKTQA
+34 FNLMILRSDEFTTQA

-66 LDRNEEIVVENFIR
+66 LDRNEEVVVENFIR

-85 TPSFVE
+85 TPSFIE

-100 SELLNYET
+100 SELMNYET
-108 SKIEDIFYKKLNEIK
+108 SKIENIFYKKLSEIK

-134 NDEQIAKLNLNL
+134 SDEQIAKLNLNL
-146 SKFSGTE
+146 NKFAGTE
-153 VIPNFSRNVTE
+153 IIPNFSRNVVQ

-177 ASKNSMLQDPNLKNF
+177 ASKNFMLQDPNLKNF

-207 DFLRG
+207 NFLRG

-224 GNVIKVLSTEPPK
+224 GTVIKVLSSEPPK

-283 YDPNYLNNF
+283 YDPNYLNNL
-292 YSEEIEKILQDEN
+292 YSDEIEKILQDKD

-331 LEEQVITWDEKIHD
+331 LEEEVITWDEKIDD

-364 GHGFVNMESAIAESS
+364 GHGLVNMESAIAESS

-405 SSSKLL
+405 ASSKLI

-447 ILTTPLQIAI
+447 ILTTPLQIAL

-477 DGVATEFSSKRI
+477 DGETTEFSSKKI
-489 ELKNND
+489 ELKNNE
-495 NWELIKKALVS
+495 NWDLIKKALVS

-520 PKKRIAGKTGTA
+520 PEKRIAGKTGTA
-532 QVKRI
+532 QVKSLI
-537 SKRERELDL
+537 NDIKYQEIRENELL
-546 ELEQIPYKD
+546 
-555 RDHALYVAYGPYKNP
+555 RDHALFVGYGPIEKP
-570 RYALSIIVEH
+570 SLVVVVIVEN
-580 GGSGSKA
+580 GESGSLV
-587 AAPMAK
+587 AAPIVKKA
-593 ELFKLI
+593 LNSYQDL
-599 IDRDELRDKQSNF
+599 
-612 ENINI
+612 

>member
-1 MKRSYPS
+1 MKRSSPS

-25 LLTLAFLQI
+25 LLTLAFFQI
-34 FNLMILSADEFKTQA
+34 FNLMIIRADEFITQA

-100 SELLNYET
+100 SELMNYET

-153 VIPNFSRNVTE
+153 IIPNFSRNVTE

-177 ASKNSMLQDPNLKNF
+177 ASKNSIFQDPNLKNF

-249 LQRTLFKEFTGKKG
+249 LQRTLFKEFSGKKG

-283 YDPNYLNNF
+283 YDPNYFNNF
-292 YSEEIEKILQDEN
+292 YSDEIEKILQDEN

-477 DGVATEFSSKRI
+477 DGVATEFSSERI
-489 ELKNND
+489 ELKNNE

-532 QVKRI
+532 QVKSLI
-537 SKRERELDL
+537 NDIKYQEIRENELL
-546 ELEQIPYKD
+546 
-555 RDHALYVAYGPYKNP
+555 RDHALFVGYGPIEKP
-570 RYALSIIVEH
+570 SLVVVVIVEN
-580 GGSGSKA
+580 GESGSLV
-587 AAPMAK
+587 AAPIVKKA
-593 ELFKLI
+593 
-599 IDRDELRDKQSNF
+599 
-612 ENINI
+612 INSYQGL

>member
-1 MKRSYPS
+1 MKRSSPS

-25 LLTLAFLQI
+25 LLTLAFFQI

-153 VIPNFSRNVTE
+153 IIPNFSRNVTE

-331 LEEQVITWDEKIHD
+331 LEEQVITWDEKIND

-379 DVYFYNIAFDLT
+379 DVYFYNIAFDL
-391 VSSISPF
+391 S
-398 LAKFGFG
+398 
-405 SSSKLL
+405 
-411 GNESKGILPDK
+411 
-422 KWKLGQ
+422 
-428 KGEFWFKGDT
+428 
-438 INMGIGQGY
+438 
-447 ILTTPLQIAI
+447 
-457 AYSAL
+457 
-462 VNGGQLITPRIVESI
+462 LIHI
-477 DGVATEFSSKRI
+477 
-489 ELKNND
+489 
-495 NWELIKKALVS
+495 
-506 VVESNKG
+506 
-513 TAHNLFD
+513 
-520 PKKRIAGKTGTA
+520 
-532 QVKRI
+532 
-537 SKRERELDL
+537 
-546 ELEQIPYKD
+546 
-555 RDHALYVAYGPYKNP
+555 
-570 RYALSIIVEH
+570 
-580 GGSGSKA
+580 
-587 AAPMAK
+587 
-593 ELFKLI
+593 
-599 IDRDELRDKQSNF
+599 
-612 ENINI
+612 

>member
-1 MKRSYPS
+1 MGRFFGVIKKSSLS
-8 NSSIFRRIL
+8 NSSVFRRIL

-25 LLTLAFLQI
+25 LLTLAFFQI
-34 FNLMILSADEFKTQA
+34 FNLMILRSDEFTTQA

-66 LDRNEEIVVENFIR
+66 LDRNEEVVVENFIR

-85 TPSFVE
+85 TPSFIE

-100 SELLNYET
+100 SELMNYET
-108 SKIEDIFYKKLNEIK
+108 SKIENIFYKKLSEIK

-134 NDEQIAKLNLNL
+134 TDEQIAKLNLNL
-146 SKFSGTE
+146 NKFAGTE
-153 VIPNFSRNVTE
+153 IVPNFSRNVAQ
-164 GESLGSVVGYLGF
+164 GESMGSVVGYLGF
-177 ASKNSMLQDPNLKNF
+177 ASKNFILQDPNLKNF

-207 DFLRG
+207 NFLRG

-224 GNVIKVLSTEPPK
+224 GTVIKVLSSEPPK

-283 YDPNYLNNF
+283 YDPNYLNNL
-292 YSEEIEKILQDEN
+292 YSDEIEKILQDKD

-331 LEEQVITWDEKIHD
+331 LEEQVITWDEKIDD

-364 GHGFVNMESAIAESS
+364 GHGLVNMESAIAESS

-405 SSSKLL
+405 ASSKII

-447 ILTTPLQIAI
+447 ILTTPLQIAL

-477 DGVATEFSSKRI
+477 DGETTEFSSKKI
-489 ELKNND
+489 ELKNNE
-495 NWELIKKALVS
+495 NWDLIKKALVS

-513 TAHNLFD
+513 TAHNLFA
-520 PKKRIAGKTGTA
+520 PEKRIAGKTGTA
-532 QVKRI
+532 QVKSLI
-537 SKRERELDL
+537 NDIKYQEIRENELL
-546 ELEQIPYKD
+546 
-555 RDHALYVAYGPYKNP
+555 RDHALFVGYGPIEKP
-570 RYALSIIVEH
+570 SLVVVVIVEN
-580 GGSGSKA
+580 GESGSLV
-587 AAPMAK
+587 AAPIVKKA
-593 ELFKLI
+593 LNSYQDL
-599 IDRDELRDKQSNF
+599 
-612 ENINI
+612 

>member
-1 MKRSYPS
+1 MERSSPS

-25 LLTLAFLQI
+25 LLTLAFFQI

-153 VIPNFSRNVTE
+153 IIPNFSRNVTE
-164 GESLGSVVGYLGF
+164 GESLGSIVGYLGF

-224 GNVIKVLSTEPPK
+224 GNVIKVLSMEPPK

-489 ELKNND
+489 ELKNNE

-532 QVKRI
+532 QVKSLI
-537 SKRERELDL
+537 NDIKYQEIRENELL
-546 ELEQIPYKD
+546 
-555 RDHALYVAYGPYKNP
+555 RDHALFVGYGPIEKP
-570 RYALSIIVEH
+570 SLVVVVIVEN
-580 GGSGSKA
+580 GESGSLV
-587 AAPMAK
+587 AAPIVKKA
-593 ELFKLI
+593 
-599 IDRDELRDKQSNF
+599 
-612 ENINI
+612 INSYQGL

>member
-1 MKRSYPS
+1 MGRFFGVIKKSSIS
-8 NSSIFRRIL
+8 NSSVFRRIL

-25 LLTLAFLQI
+25 LLTLAFFQI
-34 FNLMILSADEFKTQA
+34 FNLMILRSDEFTTQA

-66 LDRNEEIVVENFIR
+66 LDRNEEVVVENFIR

-85 TPSFVE
+85 TPSFIE

-100 SELLNYET
+100 SELMNYET
-108 SKIEDIFYKKLNEIK
+108 SKIENIFYKKLNEIK

-134 NDEQIAKLNLNL
+134 TDEQIAKLNLNL
-146 SKFSGTE
+146 NKFAGTE
-153 VIPNFSRNVTE
+153 IIPNFSRNVIQ

-177 ASKNSMLQDPNLKNF
+177 ASKNFMLQDPNLKNF

-207 DFLRG
+207 NFLRG

-224 GNVIKVLSTEPPK
+224 GTVIKVLSSEPPK

-283 YDPNYLNNF
+283 YDPNYLNNL
-292 YSEEIEKILQDEN
+292 YSDEIEKILQDKD

-331 LEEQVITWDEKIHD
+331 LEEKVIAWDEKIDD

-364 GHGFVNMESAIAESS
+364 GHGLVNMESAIAESS

-405 SSSKLL
+405 ASSKLI

-447 ILTTPLQIAI
+447 ILTTPLQIAL

-477 DGVATEFSSKRI
+477 DGETTEFSSKKI
-489 ELKNND
+489 ELKNNE
-495 NWELIKKALVS
+495 NWDLIKKALVS

-520 PKKRIAGKTGTA
+520 PEKRIAGKTGTA
-532 QVKRI
+532 QVKSLI
-537 SKRERELDL
+537 NDIKYQEIRENELL
-546 ELEQIPYKD
+546 
-555 RDHALYVAYGPYKNP
+555 RDHALFVGYGPIEKP
-570 RYALSIIVEH
+570 SLVVVVIVEN
-580 GGSGSKA
+580 GESGSLV
-587 AAPMAK
+587 AAPIVKKA
-593 ELFKLI
+593 LNSYQDL
-599 IDRDELRDKQSNF
+599 
-612 ENINI
+612 

>member
-1 MKRSYPS
+1 MGRFFGVIKKSSLS
-8 NSSIFRRIL
+8 NSSVFRRIL

-25 LLTLAFLQI
+25 LLTLAFFQI
-34 FNLMILSADEFKTQA
+34 FNLMILRSDEFKTQA

-66 LDRNEEIVVENFIR
+66 LDRNEEVVVENFIR

-85 TPSFVE
+85 TPSFIE

-100 SELLNYET
+100 SELMNYET
-108 SKIEDIFYKKLNEIK
+108 SKIENIFYKKLNEIK

-134 NDEQIAKLNLNL
+134 SDEQIAKLNLNL
-146 SKFSGTE
+146 NKFAGTE
-153 VIPNFSRNVTE
+153 IIPNFSRNVIQ
-164 GESLGSVVGYLGF
+164 GESLGSVIGYLGF
-177 ASKNSMLQDPNLKNF
+177 ASKNFMLQDPNLKNF

-207 DFLRG
+207 NFLRG

-224 GNVIKVLSTEPPK
+224 GNVIKVLSSEPPK

-283 YDPNYLNNF
+283 YDPNYLNNL
-292 YSEEIEKILQDEN
+292 YSDEIEKILQDKD

-331 LEEQVITWDEKIHD
+331 LEEEVITWDEKIDD

-364 GHGFVNMESAIAESS
+364 GHGLVNMESAIAESS

-405 SSSKLL
+405 ASSKLI

-447 ILTTPLQIAI
+447 ILTTPLQIAL

-477 DGVATEFSSKRI
+477 DGETTEFSSKKI
-489 ELKNND
+489 ELKNNE
-495 NWELIKKALVS
+495 NWDLIRKALVS

-520 PKKRIAGKTGTA
+520 PEKRIAGKTGTA
-532 QVKRI
+532 QVKSLI
-537 SKRERELDL
+537 NDIKYQEIRENELL
-546 ELEQIPYKD
+546 
-555 RDHALYVAYGPYKNP
+555 RDHALFVGYGPIEKP
-570 RYALSIIVEH
+570 SLVVVVIVEN
-580 GGSGSKA
+580 GESGSLV
-587 AAPMAK
+587 AAPIVKKA
-593 ELFKLI
+593 LNSYQDL
-599 IDRDELRDKQSNF
+599 
-612 ENINI
+612 

>member
-1 MKRSYPS
+1 MGRFFGVIKKSSIS
-8 NSSIFRRIL
+8 NSSVFRRIL

-25 LLTLAFLQI
+25 LLTLAFFQI
-34 FNLMILSADEFKTQA
+34 FNLMILRSDEFKTQA

-66 LDRNEEIVVENFIR
+66 LDRNEEVVVENFIR

-85 TPSFVE
+85 TPSFIE

-100 SELLNYET
+100 SELMNYET
-108 SKIEDIFYKKLNEIK
+108 SKIENIFYKKLNEIK

-134 NDEQIAKLNLNL
+134 TDEQIAKLNLNL
-146 SKFSGTE
+146 NKFAGTE
-153 VIPNFSRNVTE
+153 IIPNFSRNVIQ

-177 ASKNSMLQDPNLKNF
+177 ASKNFMLQDPNLKNF
-192 SDQQIGLLG
+192 SDQKIGLLG

-207 DFLRG
+207 NFLRG

-224 GNVIKVLSTEPPK
+224 GTVIKVLSSEPPK

-249 LQRTLFKEFTGKKG
+249 FQRTLFKEFTGKKG

-283 YDPNYLNNF
+283 YDPNYLNNL
-292 YSEEIEKILQDEN
+292 YSDEIEKILQDKD

-331 LEEQVITWDEKIHD
+331 LEEKVIAWDEKIDD

-364 GHGFVNMESAIAESS
+364 GHGLVNMESAIAESS

-405 SSSKLL
+405 ASSKLI

-447 ILTTPLQIAI
+447 ILTTPLQIAL

-477 DGVATEFSSKRI
+477 DGETTEFSSKKI
-489 ELKNND
+489 ELKNNE
-495 NWELIKKALVS
+495 NWDLIKKALVS

-520 PKKRIAGKTGTA
+520 PEKRIAGKTGTA
-532 QVKRI
+532 QVKSLI
-537 SKRERELDL
+537 NDIKYQEIRENELL
-546 ELEQIPYKD
+546 
-555 RDHALYVAYGPYKNP
+555 RDHALFVGYGPIEKP
-570 RYALSIIVEH
+570 SLVVVVIVEN
-580 GGSGSKA
+580 GESGSLV
-587 AAPMAK
+587 AAPIVKKA
-593 ELFKLI
+593 LNSYQDL
-599 IDRDELRDKQSNF
+599 
-612 ENINI
+612 

>member
-1 MKRSYPS
+1 MKRSSPS

-25 LLTLAFLQI
+25 LLTLAFFQI
-34 FNLMILSADEFKTQA
+34 FNLMIIRADEFITQA

-100 SELLNYET
+100 SELMNYEN

-153 VIPNFSRNVTE
+153 IIPNFSRNVTE

-177 ASKNSMLQDPNLKNF
+177 ASKNSILQDPNLKNF

-249 LQRTLFKEFTGKKG
+249 LQRTLFKEFSGKKG

-283 YDPNYLNNF
+283 YDPNYFNNF
-292 YSEEIEKILQDEN
+292 YSDEIEKILQDEN

-477 DGVATEFSSKRI
+477 DGVATEFSSERI
-489 ELKNND
+489 ELKNNE

-532 QVKRI
+532 QVKSLI
-537 SKRERELDL
+537 NDIKYQEIRENELL
-546 ELEQIPYKD
+546 
-555 RDHALYVAYGPYKNP
+555 RDHALFVGYGPIEKP
-570 RYALSIIVEH
+570 SLVVVVIVEN
-580 GGSGSKA
+580 GESGSLV
-587 AAPMAK
+587 AAPIVKKA
-593 ELFKLI
+593 
-599 IDRDELRDKQSNF
+599 
-612 ENINI
+612 INSYQGL

>member
-1 MKRSYPS
+1 MGRFFGVMKRSSPS

-25 LLTLAFLQI
+25 LLTLAFFQI
-34 FNLMILSADEFKTQA
+34 FNLMIIRADEFITQA

-100 SELLNYET
+100 SELMNYET

-153 VIPNFSRNVTE
+153 IIPNFSRNVTE

-177 ASKNSMLQDPNLKNF
+177 ASKNSILQDPNLKNF
-192 SDQQIGLLG
+192 FDQQIGLLG

-249 LQRTLFKEFTGKKG
+249 LQRTLFKEFSGKKG

-283 YDPNYLNNF
+283 YDPNYFNNF
-292 YSEEIEKILQDEN
+292 YSDEIEKILQDEN

-477 DGVATEFSSKRI
+477 DGVATEFSSERI
-489 ELKNND
+489 ELKNNE

-532 QVKRI
+532 QVKSLI
-537 SKRERELDL
+537 NDIKYQEIRENELL
-546 ELEQIPYKD
+546 
-555 RDHALYVAYGPYKNP
+555 RDHALFVGYGPIEKP
-570 RYALSIIVEH
+570 SLVVVVIVEN
-580 GGSGSKA
+580 GESGSLV
-587 AAPMAK
+587 AAPIVKKA
-593 ELFKLI
+593 
-599 IDRDELRDKQSNF
+599 
-612 ENINI
+612 INSYQGL

>member
-1 MKRSYPS
+1 MERSSPS

-25 LLTLAFLQI
+25 LLTLAFFQI

-411 GNESKGILPDK
+411 GNESNGILPDK

-489 ELKNND
+489 ELKNNE

-532 QVKRI
+532 QVKSLI
-537 SKRERELDL
+537 NDIKYQEIRENELL
-546 ELEQIPYKD
+546 
-555 RDHALYVAYGPYKNP
+555 RDHALFVGYGPIEKP
-570 RYALSIIVEH
+570 SLVVVVIVEN
-580 GGSGSKA
+580 GESGSLV
-587 AAPMAK
+587 AAPIVKKA
-593 ELFKLI
+593 
-599 IDRDELRDKQSNF
+599 
-612 ENINI
+612 INSYQGL

>member
-1 MKRSYPS
+1 MGRFFGVIKKSSIS
-8 NSSIFRRIL
+8 NSSVFRRIL

-25 LLTLAFLQI
+25 LLTLAFFQI
-34 FNLMILSADEFKTQA
+34 FNLMILRSDEFKTQA

-66 LDRNEEIVVENFIR
+66 LDRNEEVVVENFIR

-85 TPSFVE
+85 TPSFIE

-100 SELLNYET
+100 SELMNYET
-108 SKIEDIFYKKLNEIK
+108 SKIENIFYKKLNEIK

-134 NDEQIAKLNLNL
+134 TDEQIAKLNLNL
-146 SKFSGTE
+146 NKFAGTE
-153 VIPNFSRNVTE
+153 IIPNFSRNVIQ

-177 ASKNSMLQDPNLKNF
+177 ASKNFMLQDPNLKNF

-207 DFLRG
+207 NFLRG

-224 GNVIKVLSTEPPK
+224 GTVIKVLSSEPPK

-249 LQRTLFKEFTGKKG
+249 FQRTLFKEFTGKKG

-283 YDPNYLNNF
+283 YDPNYLNNL
-292 YSEEIEKILQDEN
+292 YSDEIEKILQDKD

-331 LEEQVITWDEKIHD
+331 LEEKVIAWDEKIDD

-364 GHGFVNMESAIAESS
+364 GHGLVNMESAIAESS

-405 SSSKLL
+405 ASSKLI

-447 ILTTPLQIAI
+447 ILTTPLQIAL

-477 DGVATEFSSKRI
+477 DGETTEFSSKKI
-489 ELKNND
+489 ELKNNE
-495 NWELIKKALVS
+495 NWDLIKKALVA

-520 PKKRIAGKTGTA
+520 PEKRIAGKTGTA
-532 QVKRI
+532 QVKSLI
-537 SKRERELDL
+537 NDIKYQEIRENELL
-546 ELEQIPYKD
+546 
-555 RDHALYVAYGPYKNP
+555 RDHALFVGYGPIEKP
-570 RYALSIIVEH
+570 SLVVVVIVEN
-580 GGSGSKA
+580 GESGSLV
-587 AAPMAK
+587 AAPIVKKA
-593 ELFKLI
+593 LNSYQDL
-599 IDRDELRDKQSNF
+599 
-612 ENINI
+612 

>member
-1 MKRSYPS
+1 MKRSSPS

-25 LLTLAFLQI
+25 LLTLAFFQI
-34 FNLMILSADEFKTQA
+34 FNLMIIRADEFITQA

-100 SELLNYET
+100 SELMNYET

-153 VIPNFSRNVTE
+153 IIPNFSRNVTE

-177 ASKNSMLQDPNLKNF
+177 ASKNSILQDPNLKNF

-249 LQRTLFKEFTGKKG
+249 LQRTLFKEFSGKKG

-283 YDPNYLNNF
+283 YDPNYFNNF
-292 YSEEIEKILQDEN
+292 YSDEIEKILQDEN

-405 SSSKLL
+405 ASSKLI

-447 ILTTPLQIAI
+447 ILTTPLQIAL

-477 DGVATEFSSKRI
+477 DGETTKFSSKKI
-489 ELKNND
+489 ELKNNE
-495 NWELIKKALVS
+495 NWDLIKKALVS

-520 PKKRIAGKTGTA
+520 PEKRIAGKTGTA
-532 QVKRI
+532 QVKSLI
-537 SKRERELDL
+537 NDIKYQEIRENELL
-546 ELEQIPYKD
+546 
-555 RDHALYVAYGPYKNP
+555 RDHALFVGYGPIEKP
-570 RYALSIIVEH
+570 SLVVVVIVEN
-580 GGSGSKA
+580 GESGSLV
-587 AAPMAK
+587 AAPIVKKA
-593 ELFKLI
+593 LNSYQDL
-599 IDRDELRDKQSNF
+599 
-612 ENINI
+612 

>member
-1 MKRSYPS
+1 MKRSSPS

-25 LLTLAFLQI
+25 LLTLAFFQI
-34 FNLMILSADEFKTQA
+34 FNLMIIRADEFITQA

-100 SELLNYET
+100 SELMNYET

-153 VIPNFSRNVTE
+153 IIPNFSRNVTE

-177 ASKNSMLQDPNLKNF
+177 ASKNSILQDPNLKNF

-249 LQRTLFKEFTGKKG
+249 LQRTLFKEFSGKKG

-283 YDPNYLNNF
+283 YDPNYFNNF
-292 YSEEIEKILQDEN
+292 YSDEIEKILQDEN

-477 DGVATEFSSKRI
+477 DGLATEFSSKRI
-489 ELKNND
+489 ELKNNE

-532 QVKRI
+532 QVKSLI
-537 SKRERELDL
+537 NDIKYQEIRENELL
-546 ELEQIPYKD
+546 
-555 RDHALYVAYGPYKNP
+555 RDHALFVGYGPIEKP
-570 RYALSIIVEH
+570 SLVVVVIVEN
-580 GGSGSKA
+580 GESGSLV
-587 AAPMAK
+587 AAPIVKKA
-593 ELFKLI
+593 
-599 IDRDELRDKQSNF
+599 
-612 ENINI
+612 INSYQGL

>member
-1 MKRSYPS
+1 MGRFFGVIKKSSLS

-25 LLTLAFLQI
+25 LLTLAFFQI
-34 FNLMILSADEFKTQA
+34 FNLMILRSDEFTTQA

-66 LDRNEEIVVENFIR
+66 LDRNEEVVVENFIR

-85 TPSFVE
+85 TPSFIE

-100 SELLNYET
+100 SELMNYET
-108 SKIEDIFYKKLNEIK
+108 SKIENIFYKKLSEIK

-134 NDEQIAKLNLNL
+134 TDEQIAKLNLNL
-146 SKFSGTE
+146 NKFAGTE
-153 VIPNFSRNVTE
+153 IIPNFSRNVIQ

-177 ASKNSMLQDPNLKNF
+177 ASKNFMLQDPNLKNF

-207 DFLRG
+207 NFLRG

-224 GNVIKVLSTEPPK
+224 GTVIKVLSSEPPK

-283 YDPNYLNNF
+283 YDPNYLNNL
-292 YSEEIEKILQDEN
+292 YSDEIEKILQDKD

-331 LEEQVITWDEKIHD
+331 LEEQVITWDEKIDD

-364 GHGFVNMESAIAESS
+364 GHGLVNMESAIAESS

-405 SSSKLL
+405 ASSKLI

-422 KWKLGQ
+422 NWKLGQ

-447 ILTTPLQIAI
+447 ILTTPLQIAL

-477 DGVATEFSSKRI
+477 DGETTEFSSKKI
-489 ELKNND
+489 ELKNNE
-495 NWELIKKALVS
+495 NWDLIKKALVS

-520 PKKRIAGKTGTA
+520 PEKRIAGKTGTA
-532 QVKRI
+532 QVKSLI
-537 SKRERELDL
+537 NDIKYQEIRENELL
-546 ELEQIPYKD
+546 
-555 RDHALYVAYGPYKNP
+555 RDHALFVGYGPIEKP
-570 RYALSIIVEH
+570 SLVVVVIVEN
-580 GGSGSKA
+580 GESGSLV
-587 AAPMAK
+587 AAPIVKKA
-593 ELFKLI
+593 LNYYQDL
-599 IDRDELRDKQSNF
+599 
-612 ENINI
+612 

>member
-1 MKRSYPS
+1 MGRFFGVIKKSSIS
-8 NSSIFRRIL
+8 NSSVFRRIL

-25 LLTLAFLQI
+25 LLTLAFFQI
-34 FNLMILSADEFKTQA
+34 FNLMILRSDEFKTQA

-66 LDRNEEIVVENFIR
+66 LDRNEEVLVENFIR

-85 TPSFVE
+85 TPSFIE

-100 SELLNYET
+100 SELMNYET
-108 SKIEDIFYKKLNEIK
+108 SKIENIFYKKLNDIK

-134 NDEQIAKLNLNL
+134 TDEQIAKLNLNL
-146 SKFSGTE
+146 NKFAGTE
-153 VIPNFSRNVTE
+153 IIPNFSRNVIQ

-177 ASKNSMLQDPNLKNF
+177 ASKNFMLQDPNLKNF

-207 DFLRG
+207 NFLRG

-224 GNVIKVLSTEPPK
+224 GTVIKVLSSEPPK

-249 LQRTLFKEFTGKKG
+249 LQRTLFKEFNGKKG

-283 YDPNYLNNF
+283 YDPNYLNNL
-292 YSEEIEKILQDEN
+292 YSDEIEKILQDKD

-331 LEEQVITWDEKIHD
+331 LEEKVIAWDEKIDD

-364 GHGFVNMESAIAESS
+364 GHGLVNMESAIAESS

-405 SSSKLL
+405 ASSKLI

-447 ILTTPLQIAI
+447 ILTTPLQIAL

-477 DGVATEFSSKRI
+477 DGETTKFSSKKI
-489 ELKNND
+489 ELKNNE
-495 NWELIKKALVS
+495 NWDLIKKALVS
-506 VVESNKG
+506 VVESSKG

-520 PKKRIAGKTGTA
+520 PEKRIAGKTGTA
-532 QVKRI
+532 QVKSLI
-537 SKRERELDL
+537 NDIKYQEIRENELL
-546 ELEQIPYKD
+546 
-555 RDHALYVAYGPYKNP
+555 RDHALFVGYGPIEKP
-570 RYALSIIVEH
+570 SLVVVVIVEN
-580 GGSGSKA
+580 GESGSLV
-587 AAPMAK
+587 AAPIVKKA
-593 ELFKLI
+593 LNSYQDL
-599 IDRDELRDKQSNF
+599 
-612 ENINI
+612 